1 MARPIHGR
9 VRRPAESLCRVC
21 LIAVLALAVMALT
34 QGCGGEDQASPQA
47 GQQGHGGNP
56 AGGNA
61 GTQAGRPQLP
71 PVPVGVEPAVL
82 GAISSYYT
90 ATATLEPNRQADIL
104 ARVSGVILDLGAEE
118 GDFVREGQSLLR
130 IQEDEYRF
138 RVTQSEAEL
147 NKQRSRFDRV
157 SRMFES
163 DLVSAEDF
171 EAARNDLKAAESA
184 FGLAELQLSY
194 ARVLAPFD
202 GRIVR
207 RYVDP
212 GQTVS
217 GGSILFTLVDLSRLL
232 ARVHVPS
239 REFRRIQPDQPVE
252 LRLDSGGQRL
262 TGKIDLISPIIDPA
276 TGTIKVTV
284 EVHDYPAG
292 TRPGDFAEVG
302 VVTDRRVDTVLAPRI
317 AVFTDRG
324 ETIAFVAAQDST
336 AERRA
341 VRTGY
346 EDERFVEVLSGI
358 EAGDLV
364 VVQGQR
370 SLRHGQ
376 PLRILEGFQPER
388 ADSPYEGP

>member
-9 VRRPAESLCRVC
+9 VQYPVHPIRRPFPGLLPLV
-21 LIAVLALAVMALT
+21 LVLALVL
-34 QGCGGEDQASPQA
+34 GCGGGDQDASQT
-47 GQQGHGGNP
+47 GQHGHGGNP

-61 GTQAGRPQLP
+61 DSQAGRPQLP
-71 PVPVGVEPAVL
+71 TVPVAVEVAGR

-104 ARVSGVILDLGAEE
+104 ARVSGMVLDLGAEE
-118 GDFVREGQSLLR
+118 GDFIREGQSLLR

-138 RVTQSEAEL
+138 RLTQSEAEL
-147 NKQRSRFDRV
+147 SKQRSRFDRV

-163 DLVSAEDF
+163 DLVSTEDF
-171 EAARNDLKAAESA
+171 EAARNDLKASESA

-239 REFRRIQPDQPVE
+239 REFRRIQADQPVE

-262 TGKIDLISPIIDPA
+262 TGRIDLISPIIDPA

-284 EVHDYPAG
+284 EVRDYPTG

-302 VVTDRRVDTVLAPRI
+302 IVTDRREDAVLAPRT

-341 VRTGY
+341 VLTGY
-346 EDERFVEVLSGI
+346 QDERFVEVLSGI

-376 PLRILEGFQPER
+376 PLRILEGFQPEQ
-388 ADSPYEGP
+388 ADSLDEGI